1 MSLSPTVAT
10 GLAPL
15 AVLLALVL
23 IVTQVID
30 VDTGLA
36 VFAACALW
44 VAAEMHGCQRDRRP
58 ALAA

>member
-1 MSLSPTVAT
+1 MSLSATVAT

-30 VDTGLA
+30 VGTGLA
-36 VFAACALW
+36 VFAACAL
-44 VAAEMHGCQRDRRP
+44 
-58 ALAA
+58 